1 MSNAEQVAY
10 WITEREKIRVKKA
23 SGTPPPWT
31 KDPILRRYRFC
42 NVRREDDKVTRWI
55 AHNWRNPHVG
65 SPLFVAAV
73 VLARMV
79 NWPPTLTKIGYP
91 EPWDTDSIVAKIQA
105 CEKVGKAWSSAYI
118 VSTNGRAINKALY
131 VVRDVCRPVAKAW
144 HGHPASNT
152 LAAYYDKLR
161 GFNGLGSFMAG
172 QVVADLKNA
181 PAYRL
186 STASDWWTWATHG
199 PGSLRGLT
207 AYHGER
213 ISKEDF
219 RPALAQMIK
228 EVLPLILGNVKPMC
242 AQDWQ
247 NVMCEYSKYVKTK
260 EGYGRPKADYTPSAN
275 FPDFV

>member
-10 WITEREKIRVKKA
+10 WITEREKIRVKKET
-23 SGTPPPWT
+23 GVPPPWT

-42 NVRREDDKVTRWI
+42 NVHREDDKVTRWI
-55 AHNWRNPHVG
+55 AHNWRNPHVA

-79 NWPPTLTKIGYP
+79 NWPATLAKIGFP
-91 EPWDTDSIVAKIQA
+91 EPWNTESIVSAIQTQ
-105 CEKVGKAWSSAYI
+105 ELMGKAWSSAYI
-118 VSTNGRAINKALY
+118 VSTNGISINKALY
-131 VVRDVCRPVAKAW
+131 VVRDVCYPVAKAW

-172 QVVADLKNA
+172 QIIADLKNT
-181 PAYRL
+181 PGHPL
-186 STASDWWTWATHG
+186 TTASDWWTWATHG

-207 AYHGER
+207 AYYGEH

-219 RPALAQMIK
+219 KRALDQMIG
-228 EVLPLILGNVKPMC
+228 EVGPRIKRRLH

-260 EGYGRPKADYTPSAN
+260 EGYGRPKANYAPTAN
-275 FPDFV
+275 FPDIV